1 MTQDH
6 GVNISCIIPRNDQ
19 WNQKVREVND
29 CLICICEN
37 ESISLIYHSI
47 SIDPRNNLNNSKL
60 HLNFW
65 GAEKLRYNFIQ
76 YLKGFSSW
84 EINTKSCSKRRHG
97 IYNNGVTPSVV
108 RDGNPRFS
116 SLSNNVWFGQHFSN
130 LRKINLNRFLLA
142 HIIINSVGNRF
153 VQLVSGM
160 KNKYWCSQNT

>member
-1 MTQDH
+1 MLEQIAFSCQKIRKLLPSLLQDIVMTQDN

-65 GAEKLRYNFIQ
+65 GADKLRYNFI
-76 YLKGFSSW
+76 
-84 EINTKSCSKRRHG
+84 
-97 IYNNGVTPSVV
+97 
-108 RDGNPRFS
+108 
-116 SLSNNVWFGQHFSN
+116 
-130 LRKINLNRFLLA
+130 
-142 HIIINSVGNRF
+142 
-153 VQLVSGM
+153 
-160 KNKYWCSQNT
+160 